1 MGNNSLSNTEKNL
14 RSIAKRYENVKYSV
28 GLAVLFLMNGASA
41 FSDTNTIQAPEK
53 QKDIVTDGQVA
64 KKAVKETK
72 KATQATPKL
81 KASWTSM
88 QFGVNDMYSNF
99 FTTPKAKVE
108 KTSVVKSEKTVLVAN
123 ADNSASLPMFAK
135 LLSDIEETTETRTE
149 ALTTIANKE
158 ETPTM
163 EEIKAS
169 KQELRSSV
177 GNLQDKIDTARRE
190 NSKEINGLRLE
201 LIQLMEQGNQVVK
214 SPWASWQ
221 FGANYFY
228 EDWGGSYKGRGD
240 KSKKYPFEG
249 IFTRDTNEFNRY
261 VAPNS
266 SMYSYLTTSRDPR
279 SASTNARKG
288 LNSYGLAS
296 NVSQLE
302 PIVSLELSAGITPRV
317 INKKS
322 PDTSPAAPEVTLPAF
337 EPKLITPPV
346 PPNAPDAPIINPP
359 TFNLA
364 AGANGNGG
372 QTLADLSTNSNG
384 AIESVVLTKGN
395 FNITRKADSKMDYSY
410 KDYAGIAPWGTPTTD
425 SGNTFGAS
433 GKNWSGWNRTGA
445 STGSYLGFQK
455 LVGDGSGT
463 GAMLTNSS
471 NLLTNTKTNV
481 LREFVH
487 LDHHGDTTPATV
499 ISGFNTGLAETT
511 WDSKVSSGS
520 NSTSVIGAVEDLRDN
535 VNSIPSH
542 GNSATP
548 ASNMYIWMQSG
559 RIVMEGSYN
568 VVTNNYDHNGGVSK
582 KSIAANVGDIVIQ
595 PHKDAAG
602 TVSEIKSAVFSL
614 SPGGS
619 HPGHLSIMYNGSTGN
634 MDLWTK
640 ESAVFLNSETTGKP
654 ISVVNRGTINMYG
667 EKSAGIYNSTYSKM
681 DLQFVEKGF
690 TFNTVTNTATKDY
703 KPINIFGDS
712 SMGIYW
718 DQGATGSIEG
728 NFAVNIGAA
737 GVGNKNFTTKA
748 TSTVTGGAETNGVAL
763 SNYDVN
769 SSDVATTD
777 KDYIRG
783 SFGILSDGPTKLTSH
798 QIKIFDKTQGNVGV
812 MPSANVLLNI
822 GGGSIELDG
831 GTTAK
836 DNVGIYVKTQGAVKS
851 TGNVELKNGV
861 GNLGIFAV
869 GGAVPTGETNNVQ
882 VREVKATDTKNSVLI
897 YGSAGAKV
905 LLSDGTGLPTK
916 ATYGLNISGATVEAD
931 ASTVNKK
938 DSGAVFA
945 TDTGTVI
952 TINRHTKETT
962 PNISITG
969 TKLTDADRYAG
980 FGLMAKDGGVIN
992 AEKNYVK
999 VSDGSTAVASVGT
1012 NANVNM
1018 TKGTVEYK
1026 GHGYALY
1033 AANGGNIDMTDAKL
1047 ILDGSAIGYEKVFGA
1062 TLPITTTNMSIHIK
1076 SKDVTVLSL
1085 KNATAPLNVSNLSTT
1100 LNGWAGL
1107 AATPTHD
1114 AGAEN
1119 YKMAAIDGLTAYN
1132 IDQDIDK
1139 KAVAAGT
1146 ADANSNMYVRNLL
1159 VQRAN
1164 VNLAASKNVTA
1175 YLNTA
1180 DLNSLDTST
1189 VVGLDMNSSANA
1201 VGRSDTK
1208 INLATGS
1215 SVNAD
1220 RVDAGSGAVGL
1231 FINYGE
1237 ANIASGAKVNVEKS
1251 GLNDANA
1258 KAVGVYAVNGSTV
1271 NNEGEINVGGEGSI
1285 GVLGI
1290 SYRKDSNGVLKR
1302 DEFGAK
1308 PNAGDVGVVNKGK
1321 IELDGKKA
1329 VGIYIENNDS
1339 NTSAPHTIEATN
1351 DTNGTI
1357 NMSGQEAIGMAAKLG
1372 NLVNKGTI
1380 NITADKGIG
1389 MFVETDGVRP
1399 ATMTNDSTGTISIGD
1414 STSESVLRTGMFT
1427 KNQNV
1432 KITNKGKIDAGKN
1445 SYAIYGKDVQLT
1457 SGSELNIG
1465 DNGVGIF
1472 STSTTPATPNIDI
1485 QAGAKINL
1493 GKNEA
1498 VGVFLGTDAA
1508 TGVQANGVRINDAG
1522 SIMNIGDNSYGY
1534 VLKGRGTTFTNS
1546 SSGSV
1551 TLGTKSV
1558 YLYSDDTTGNIT
1570 NNVALTSNG
1579 SATGTPIASATGG
1592 QNYGL
1597 YSAGT
1602 VVNNANIDFSRG
1614 IGNVGIYSIKGGTA
1628 TNNSTITVGDSDK
1641 ENSLYSLGMA
1651 AGYLRADSG
1660 NIVNNG
1666 TITVGKDAIGMYASG
1681 PNSTAKNSAGHTI
1694 NLAGDGS
1701 MGMYLDNGAKGVN
1714 DGIITTVGSPKE
1726 AVGIV
1731 VRNGAEFENNG
1742 TITINSDGGFAFFK
1756 ATGGVI
1762 KNYGTF
1768 HLAGGATKE
1777 YTPGS
1782 RPTGKELI
1790 VNGVTV
1796 LNIDA
1801 PANATAATITAN
1813 GEIQTPVVTNVS
1825 GNRNML
1831 SSNVGLYIDTLRG
1844 TNPITGS
1851 LGVLGEAADL
1861 IIGSEA
1867 AKTTTSKYIQ
1877 VPQQIIAPYNTTIAA
1892 NPTIKNWNIYSGS
1905 LTWMSTATLDKTT
1918 GLINNIYLA
1927 KMPYTA
1933 FAGNEA
1939 SPVAVTDTYNFLD
1952 GLEQRYG
1959 VEAVG
1964 TRENEVFQKL
1974 NSIGKNEEV
1983 LFYQA
1988 TDEMMGHQY
1997 ANTQQR
2003 IVATGDILDKE
2014 FNYLRS
2020 EWQTVSKD
2028 SNKIK
2033 TFGTRGEYN
2042 TDTAG
2047 VINYTNNAYGVAYV
2061 HEDETVRLGEGTG
2074 WYAGIVNNTFKFKD
2088 IGNSKEEQ
2096 LQGKFGIF
2104 KSIPFDYNNSLN
2116 WTISGD
2122 IFAGYNKMHRKYLV
2136 VDEVFNARSRY
2147 YTYGLG
2153 VKNQLTKSFRLSES
2167 FTLSPYGAL
2176 SLEYGRMTKIRE
2188 KSGEVRLEVKSND
2201 YFSVRPEVGAELGFK
2216 HHFDRNTVRVGVTVA
2231 YENELGRVAN
2241 GKNKAKV
2248 AGTDADYFNIR
2259 GEKEDR
2265 RGNVKTDLN
2274 IGWDNQ
2280 RVGVTANVGYDTK
2293 GNNVRAGVGLRVIF

>member
-1 MGNNSLSNTEKNL
+1 MNNNLYKMENTL
-14 RSIAKRYENVKYSV
+14 RSLAKRYKSVKYSL
-28 GLAVLFLMNGASA
+28 GLVLIFLMLGINA
-41 FSDTNTIQAPEK
+41 FSEEI
-53 QKDIVTDGQVA
+53 
-64 KKAVKETK
+64 
-72 KATQATPKL
+72 
-81 KASWTSM
+81 
-88 QFGVNDMYSNF
+88 
-99 FTTPKAKVE
+99 FTTEQVS
-108 KTSVVKSEKTVLVAN
+108 TSKK
-123 ADNSASLPMFAK
+123 D
-135 LLSDIEETTETRTE
+135 
-149 ALTTIANKE
+149 
-158 ETPTM
+158 
-163 EEIKAS
+163 IKAS
-169 KQELRSSV
+169 VE
-177 GNLQDKIDTARRE
+177 NLKDKVE
-190 NSKEINGLRLE
+190 QVKEKNEKDIKNLRLE

-221 FGANYFY
+221 FGVNYY
-228 EDWGGSYKGRGD
+228 YDNWGGTYRGRGD
-240 KSKKYPFEG
+240 KTEKYPYEG
-249 IFTRDTNEFNRY
+249 ILERDTNEMYRY
-261 VAPNS
+261 IATNS
-266 SMYSYLTTSRDPR
+266 AMYSNLSKSTNVR
-279 SASTNARKG
+279 SASTNRRKG
-288 LNSYGLAS
+288 LSNYGIAS
-296 NVSQLE
+296 NISQKE
-302 PIVSLELSAGITPRV
+302 PIVSLELNAGISPRV

-322 PDTSPAAPEVTLPAF
+322 PNTAPTPPDILLPTF
-337 EPKLITPPV
+337 EPKFVNPPV
-346 PPNAPDAPIINPP
+346 IPNAPHSPTLTLPSFNVNVRSAANDSRPVIMGNGRNSLIQEVAITSGNFKIKRNPIRAAIDKDQREVDTMEPKPPKMWNYSYSDYSGRNAFHESGIQVIDQFSGIISNYVGGTSENAGKGRTWGPLTTSSVTLSGESNVGYQKNLAFLSVNKGAMLNNADFLYTNPIMTSNYLNEFVHQDVHDKDRLDSNGNPILPVVDSSTSHIRAGIFNSVGNGELLKAYDDMVAYQTTTAQKILTANTTIINQH
-359 TFNLA
+359 TFLNSGKIIIE
-364 AGANGNGG
+364 GANTSLGNTYSHNGG
-372 QTLADLSTNSNG
+372 SRVRQSTINTGNIIFQPYSDGTNIFEKNTAVFVISKDTHDTETTVPQIQDSINYNAGKIKMYTTNAVGLVADPEQKRPVSLINRDTFELYGENSAAIYLKNAVALDIQTTNDKNFTLDTKDNSNSTLSTNS
-384 AIESVVLTKGN
+384 S
-395 FNITRKADSKMDYSY
+395 
-410 KDYAGIAPWGTPTTD
+410 
-425 SGNTFGAS
+425 
-433 GKNWSGWNRTGA
+433 
-445 STGSYLGFQK
+445 
-455 LVGDGSGT
+455 
-463 GAMLTNSS
+463 
-471 NLLTNTKTNV
+471 
-481 LREFVH
+481 
-487 LDHHGDTTPATV
+487 
-499 ISGFNTGLAETT
+499 
-511 WDSKVSSGS
+511 
-520 NSTSVIGAVEDLRDN
+520 
-535 VNSIPSH
+535 
-542 GNSATP
+542 
-548 ASNMYIWMQSG
+548 
-559 RIVMEGSYN
+559 
-568 VVTNNYDHNGGVSK
+568 
-582 KSIAANVGDIVIQ
+582 
-595 PHKDAAG
+595 
-602 TVSEIKSAVFSL
+602 
-614 SPGGS
+614 
-619 HPGHLSIMYNGSTGN
+619 
-634 MDLWTK
+634 
-640 ESAVFLNSETTGKP
+640 
-654 ISVVNRGTINMYG
+654 
-667 EKSAGIYNSTYSKM
+667 
-681 DLQFVEKGF
+681 
-690 TFNTVTNTATKDY
+690 Y
-703 KPINIFGDS
+703 KPIKISGDKS
-712 SMGIYW
+712 IGLYSV
-718 DQGATGSIEG
+718 ASGSTVEG
-728 NFAVNIGAA
+728 NFALDIGAI
-737 GVGNKNFTTKA
+737 GVGNEKFTTTTISNLTDGVNLTNHSIN
-748 TSTVTGGAETNGVAL
+748 TSG
-763 SNYDVN
+763 S
-769 SSDVATTD
+769 TD
-777 KDYIRG
+777 DIEG
-783 SFGILSDGPTKLTSH
+783 SYGILSKSPTDLTSH
-798 QIKIFDKTQGNVGV
+798 QIRIFDKAVGNVGV
-812 MPSANVLLNI
+812 YPADNVELKL
-822 GGGSIELDG
+822 GGGSIELNG
-831 GTTAK
+831 GSTAK
-836 DNVGIYVKTQGAVKS
+836 DNIGIYIDGQGAVTS
-851 TGNVELKNGV
+851 TGSIKLDGGV
-861 GNLGIFAV
+861 GNLGIYAK
-869 GGAVPTGETNNVQ
+869 GGNLPTGLSNNVT
-882 VREVKATDTKNSVLI
+882 VREIKGSGTKNTVFI
-897 YGSAGAKV
+897 YGSDGAKIK
-905 LLSDGTGLPTK
+905 LSDGTLPNGTALSK
-916 ATYGLNISGATVEAD
+916 GATYGLNISGATVESD

-945 TDTGTVI
+945 TDAGTVI
-952 TINRHTKETT
+952 TINRLTKETT

-1012 NANVNM
+1012 NAKVNM

-1085 KNATAPLNVSNLSTT
+1085 KNATAPLNVTSISST
-1100 LNGWAGL
+1100 LNTWAGL

-1119 YKMAAIDGLTAYN
+1119 YKMVAIDGLTAYN

-1139 KAVAAGT
+1139 KAVATGT

-1164 VNLAASKNVTA
+1164 VNLLASKNVTA

-1220 RVDAGSGAVGL
+1220 RVDAGSGAIGL

-1237 ANIASGAKVNVEKS
+1237 TNIASGAKVNVEKS

-1302 DEFGAK
+1302 NEFGTKA
-1308 PNAGDVGVVNKGK
+1308 NAGDVGVVNKGK

-1339 NTSAPHTIEATN
+1339 NTSAPHIIEATN

-1372 NLVNKGTI
+1372 NLVNKGAI
-1380 NITADKGIG
+1380 NITADKGTG

-1493 GKNEA
+1493 GKDEA

-1579 SATGTPIASATGG
+1579 STAGTALTSATGG
-1592 QNYGL
+1592 QNYGI

-1602 VVNNANIDFSRG
+1602 VVNNANIDFSKG

-1628 TNNSTITVGDSDK
+1628 TNNSTITVGDS
-1641 ENSLYSLGMA
+1641 NAQGNLYSLGMA
-1651 AGYLRADSG
+1651 AGYARTDSG
-1660 NIVNNG
+1660 NIINNG
-1666 TITVGKDAIGMYASG
+1666 TINVVGKDAIGMYASG
-1681 PNSTAKNSAGHTI
+1681 PGSTATNNAGHTI
-1694 NLAGDGS
+1694 NLSGDGS
-1701 MGMYLDNGAKGVN
+1701 MGMYLDNGAIGVN
-1714 DGIITTVGSPKE
+1714 NGTITTVGNPKG
-1726 AVGIV
+1726 AVGVV
-1731 VRNGAEFENNG
+1731 VRNGAEFTNNG
-1742 TITINSDGGFAFFK
+1742 IVNISSKNGYAKYVKGGI
-1756 ATGGVI
+1756 I
-1762 KNYGTF
+1762 KNYGSF
-1768 HLAGGATKE
+1768 VVSNGATEDYAAGNK
-1777 YTPGS
+1777 
-1782 RPTGKELI
+1782 PTGKELI
-1790 VNGVTV
+1790 VNGVKV
-1796 LNIDA
+1796 VDINA
-1801 PANATAATITAN
+1801 PLGATTATITIN
-1813 GEIQTPVVTNVS
+1813 GIPHTPVITNIS
-1825 GNRNML
+1825 GTRSML
-1831 SSNVGLYIDTLRG
+1831 TSNVGMYIDTLRG
-1844 TNPITGS
+1844 TNPISGS
-1851 LGVLGEAADL
+1851 LGILGDSADL
-1861 IIGSEA
+1861 IVGSEA
-1867 AKTTTSKYIQ
+1867 AQTTTSRGIQ
-1877 VPQQIIAPYNTTIAA
+1877 VPNRIIAPYNVAMAA
-1892 NPTIKNWNIYSGS
+1892 NPSIRYWNIYSGS
-1905 LTWMSTATLDKTT
+1905 LTWIATATLNKTT
-1918 GLINNIYLA
+1918 GLIENMYLA
-1927 KMPYTA
+1927 KIPYTA

-1939 SPVAVTDTYNFLD
+1939 TPVAVTDTYNFLD

-1959 VEAVG
+1959 VEELG
-1964 TRENEVFQKL
+1964 TRENRVFQKL
-1974 NSIGKNEEV
+1974 NSIGKNEEI

-1997 ANTQQR
+1997 ANVQQR

-2033 TFGTRGEYN
+2033 TFGVRGEYN

-2061 HEDETVRLGEGTG
+2061 HENETVKLGDTLG
-2074 WYAGIVNNTFKFKD
+2074 WYAGIVHNTFKFKD

-2096 LQGKFGIF
+2096 LQGKVGLF
-2104 KSIPFDYNNSLN
+2104 KSVPFDENNSLN

-2122 IFAGYNKMHRKYLV
+2122 IFAGYNKMHRRFLV
-2136 VDEVFNARSRY
+2136 VDEVFYAKGRY
-2147 YTYGLG
+2147 HTYGLG
-2153 VKNQLTKSFRLSES
+2153 LKNEISKEFRLSED
-2167 FTLSPYGAL
+2167 FTLKPYAAL
-2176 SLEYGRMTKIRE
+2176 GLEYGRVSKIKE
-2188 KSGEVRLEVKSND
+2188 KSGEIKLDIKSND
-2201 YFSVRPEVGAELGFK
+2201 YFSVRPEIGAELGFK
-2216 HHFDRNTVRVGVTVA
+2216 HYFDRKTVKVGVTVA

-2241 GKNKAKV
+2241 GKNQARV
-2248 AGTDADYFNIR
+2248 SGTEADYFNIR
-2259 GEKEDR
+2259 GEKDDR

-2274 IGWDNQ
+2274 IGVDNQ

-2293 GNNVRAGVGLRVIF
+2293 GNNVRAGVGIRVIF

>member
-1 MGNNSLSNTEKNL
+1 MNNNLYKMENTL
-14 RSIAKRYENVKYSV
+14 RSLAKRYKSVKYSL
-28 GLAVLFLMNGASA
+28 GLVLIFLMLGINA
-41 FSDTNTIQAPEK
+41 FSEEI
-53 QKDIVTDGQVA
+53 
-64 KKAVKETK
+64 
-72 KATQATPKL
+72 
-81 KASWTSM
+81 
-88 QFGVNDMYSNF
+88 
-99 FTTPKAKVE
+99 FTTEQVS
-108 KTSVVKSEKTVLVAN
+108 TSKK
-123 ADNSASLPMFAK
+123 D
-135 LLSDIEETTETRTE
+135 
-149 ALTTIANKE
+149 
-158 ETPTM
+158 
-163 EEIKAS
+163 IKAS
-169 KQELRSSV
+169 VE
-177 GNLQDKIDTARRE
+177 NLKDKVE
-190 NSKEINGLRLE
+190 QVKEKNEKDIKNLRLE

-221 FGANYFY
+221 FGVNYY
-228 EDWGGSYKGRGD
+228 YDNWRGTYRGRGD
-240 KSKKYPFEG
+240 KTEKYPYEG
-249 IFTRDTNEFNRY
+249 ILERDTNEMYRY
-261 VAPNS
+261 IATNS
-266 SMYSYLTTSRDPR
+266 AMYSNLSKSTNVR
-279 SASTNARKG
+279 SASTNRRKG
-288 LNSYGLAS
+288 LSNYGIAS
-296 NVSQLE
+296 NISQKE
-302 PIVSLELSAGITPRV
+302 PIVSLELNAGISPRV

-322 PDTSPAAPEVTLPAF
+322 PNTAPTPPDILLPTF
-337 EPKLITPPV
+337 EPKFVNPPV
-346 PPNAPDAPIINPP
+346 IPNAPHSPTLTLPSFNVNVRSAANDSRPVIMGNGRNSLIQEVAITSGNFKIKRNPIRAAIDKDQREVDTMEPKPPKMWNYSYSDYSGRNAFHESGIQVIDQFSGIISNYVGGTSENAGKGRTWGPLTTSSVTLSGESNVGYQKNLAFLSVNKGAMLNNANFLYTNPIMTSNYLNEFVHQDVHDKDRLDSNGNPIPPVVDSSTSHIRAGIFNSVGNGELLKAYDDMVAYQTTTAQKILTANTTIINQH
-359 TFNLA
+359 TFLNSGKIIIE
-364 AGANGNGG
+364 GANTSLGNTYSHNGG
-372 QTLADLSTNSNG
+372 SRVRQSTINTGNIIFQPYSDGTNIFEKNTAVFVISKDTHDTETTVPQIQDSINYNAGKIKMYTTNAVGLVADPEQKRPVSLINRDTFELYGENSAAIYLKNAVALDIQTTNDKNFTLDTKDNSNSTLSTNS
-384 AIESVVLTKGN
+384 S
-395 FNITRKADSKMDYSY
+395 
-410 KDYAGIAPWGTPTTD
+410 
-425 SGNTFGAS
+425 
-433 GKNWSGWNRTGA
+433 
-445 STGSYLGFQK
+445 
-455 LVGDGSGT
+455 
-463 GAMLTNSS
+463 
-471 NLLTNTKTNV
+471 
-481 LREFVH
+481 
-487 LDHHGDTTPATV
+487 
-499 ISGFNTGLAETT
+499 
-511 WDSKVSSGS
+511 
-520 NSTSVIGAVEDLRDN
+520 
-535 VNSIPSH
+535 
-542 GNSATP
+542 
-548 ASNMYIWMQSG
+548 
-559 RIVMEGSYN
+559 
-568 VVTNNYDHNGGVSK
+568 
-582 KSIAANVGDIVIQ
+582 
-595 PHKDAAG
+595 
-602 TVSEIKSAVFSL
+602 
-614 SPGGS
+614 
-619 HPGHLSIMYNGSTGN
+619 
-634 MDLWTK
+634 
-640 ESAVFLNSETTGKP
+640 
-654 ISVVNRGTINMYG
+654 
-667 EKSAGIYNSTYSKM
+667 
-681 DLQFVEKGF
+681 
-690 TFNTVTNTATKDY
+690 Y
-703 KPINIFGDS
+703 KPIKISGDKS
-712 SMGIYW
+712 IGLYSV
-718 DQGATGSIEG
+718 ASGSTVEG
-728 NFAVNIGAA
+728 NFALDIGAI
-737 GVGNKNFTTKA
+737 GVGNEKFTTTTISNLTDGVNLTNHSIN
-748 TSTVTGGAETNGVAL
+748 TSG
-763 SNYDVN
+763 S
-769 SSDVATTD
+769 TD
-777 KDYIRG
+777 DIEG
-783 SFGILSDGPTKLTSH
+783 SYGILSKSPTDLTSH
-798 QIKIFDKTQGNVGV
+798 KIRIFDKAVGNVGV
-812 MPSANVLLNI
+812 YPADNVELKL
-822 GGGSIELDG
+822 GGGSIELNG
-831 GTTAK
+831 GSTAK
-836 DNVGIYVKTQGAVKS
+836 DNIGIYIDGQGAVTS
-851 TGNVELKNGV
+851 TGSIKLDGGV
-861 GNLGIFAV
+861 GNLGIYAK
-869 GGAVPTGETNNVQ
+869 GGNLPTGVSNNVT
-882 VREVKATDTKNSVLI
+882 VREIKGSGTKNTVFI
-897 YGSAGAKV
+897 YGSDGAKIK
-905 LLSDGTGLPTK
+905 LSDGTLPNGTALSK
-916 ATYGLNISGATVEAD
+916 GATYGLNISGATVEAD

-945 TDTGTVI
+945 TDAGTVI
-952 TINRHTKETT
+952 TINRLTKETT

-969 TKLTDADRYAG
+969 TKLRDADRYAG

-1047 ILDGSAIGYEKVFGA
+1047 ILDGNAIGYEKVFGT

-1085 KNATAPLNVSNLSTT
+1085 KNATAPLNVTSISST
-1100 LNGWAGL
+1100 LNTWAGL

-1139 KAVAAGT
+1139 KAVATGT

-1164 VNLAASKNVTA
+1164 VNLLASKNVTA

-1220 RVDAGSGAVGL
+1220 RVDAGSGAIGL

-1237 ANIASGAKVNVEKS
+1237 TNIASGAKVNVEKS
-1251 GLNDANA
+1251 GLNDANE

-1302 DEFGAK
+1302 NEFGTK

-1339 NTSAPHTIEATN
+1339 NTSAPHIIEATN

-1380 NITADKGIG
+1380 NITADKGTG

-1427 KNQNV
+1427 KDQNV

-1493 GKNEA
+1493 GKDEA

-1508 TGVQANGVRINDAG
+1508 TGVQATGVRINDAG

-1579 SATGTPIASATGG
+1579 SAAGTPIASATGG

-1602 VVNNANIDFSRG
+1602 VVNNANIDFSKG

-1628 TNNSTITVGDSDK
+1628 TNNSTITVGDS
-1641 ENSLYSLGMA
+1641 NAQGNLYSLGMA
-1651 AGYLRADSG
+1651 AGYARTDSG
-1660 NIVNNG
+1660 NIINNG
-1666 TITVGKDAIGMYASG
+1666 TINVVGKDAIGMYASG
-1681 PNSTAKNSAGHTI
+1681 PGSTATNNAGHTI
-1694 NLAGDGS
+1694 NLSGDGS
-1701 MGMYLDNGAKGVN
+1701 MGMYLDNGAIGVN
-1714 DGIITTVGSPKE
+1714 NGTITTVGNPKG
-1726 AVGIV
+1726 AVGVV
-1731 VRNGAEFENNG
+1731 VRNGAEFTNNG
-1742 TITINSDGGFAFFK
+1742 IVNISSKDGYAK
-1756 ATGGVI
+1756 YVKGGII
-1762 KNYGTF
+1762 KNYGSF
-1768 HLAGGATKE
+1768 VVSNGATEDYAVGNK
-1777 YTPGS
+1777 
-1782 RPTGKELI
+1782 PTGKELI
-1790 VNGVTV
+1790 VNGVKV
-1796 LNIDA
+1796 VDINA
-1801 PANATAATITAN
+1801 PLGTTTATITIN
-1813 GEIQTPVVTNVS
+1813 GIPHTPVITNIS
-1825 GNRNML
+1825 GTRSML
-1831 SSNVGLYIDTLRG
+1831 TSNVGMYIDTLRG
-1844 TNPITGS
+1844 TNPISGS
-1851 LGVLGEAADL
+1851 LGILGDSADL
-1861 IIGSEA
+1861 IVGSEA
-1867 AKTTTSKYIQ
+1867 ARTTTSRGIQ
-1877 VPQQIIAPYNTTIAA
+1877 VPNRIIAPYNVVMAA
-1892 NPTIKNWNIYSGS
+1892 NSSIRYWNIYSGS
-1905 LTWMSTATLDKTT
+1905 LTWIATATLNKTT
-1918 GLINNIYLA
+1918 GLIENMYLA
-1927 KMPYTA
+1927 KIPYTA

-1939 SPVAVTDTYNFLD
+1939 TPVAVSDTYNFLD

-1959 VEAVG
+1959 VEELG
-1964 TRENEVFQKL
+1964 TRENRVFQKL
-1974 NSIGKNEEV
+1974 NSIGKNEEI

-1997 ANTQQR
+1997 ANVQQR

-2033 TFGTRGEYN
+2033 TFGVRGEYN

-2061 HEDETVRLGEGTG
+2061 HENETVKLGDTLG
-2074 WYAGIVNNTFKFKD
+2074 WYAGIVHNTFKFKD

-2096 LQGKFGIF
+2096 LQGKVGLF
-2104 KSIPFDYNNSLN
+2104 KSVPFDENNSLN

-2122 IFAGYNKMHRKYLV
+2122 IFAGYNKMHRKFLV
-2136 VDEVFNARSRY
+2136 VDEVFNAKGRY
-2147 YTYGLG
+2147 HTYGVG
-2153 VKNQLTKSFRLSES
+2153 IKNEISKEFRLSES
-2167 FTLSPYGAL
+2167 FTFKPYAAL
-2176 SLEYGRMTKIRE
+2176 GLEYGRVSKIKE
-2188 KSGEVRLEVKSND
+2188 KSGEIKLDIKSND
-2201 YFSVRPEVGAELGFK
+2201 YFSVRPEIGAELGFK
-2216 HHFDRNTVRVGVTVA
+2216 HYFDRKTVKVGVTVA

-2241 GKNKAKV
+2241 GKNQARV
-2248 AGTDADYFNIR
+2248 SGTEADYFNIR
-2259 GEKEDR
+2259 GEKDDR
-2265 RGNVKTDLN
+2265 TGNVKTDLN
-2274 IGWDNQ
+2274 IGVDNQ

-2293 GNNVRAGVGLRVIF
+2293 GNNVRAGVGIRVIF

>member
-1 MGNNSLSNTEKNL
+1 MTNNLTVLKKDLKSF
-14 RSIAKRYENVKYSV
+14 AKRVKDFKYTESAVITFVLTGLIELTGVSFNLFSAENEIQEQTKAINTSITN
-28 GLAVLFLMNGASA
+28 LK
-41 FSDTNTIQAPEK
+41 SDFRFARHE
-53 QKDIVTDGQVA
+53 
-64 KKAVKETK
+64 
-72 KATQATPKL
+72 
-81 KASWTSM
+81 
-88 QFGVNDMYSNF
+88 ND
-99 FTTPKAKVE
+99 
-108 KTSVVKSEKTVLVAN
+108 
-123 ADNSASLPMFAK
+123 K
-135 LLSDIEETTETRTE
+135 LLRKT
-149 ALTTIANKE
+149 N
-158 ETPTM
+158 
-163 EEIKAS
+163 
-169 KQELRSSV
+169 
-177 GNLQDKIDTARRE
+177 
-190 NSKEINGLRLE
+190 LE
-201 LIQLMEQGNQVVK
+201 LVKLMEQGDHVVK
-214 SPWASWQ
+214 SPWSSWQ
-221 FGANYFY
+221 YGANTILN
-228 EDWGGSYKGRGD
+228 DWHGTYKGRGD
-240 KSKKYPFEG
+240 KKEKYPYEG
-249 IFTRDTNEFNRY
+249 IFERDTNEFNRY
-261 VAPNS
+261 VAENS
-266 SMYSYLTTSRDPR
+266 SMYSLLPVGNNSK
-279 SASTNARKG
+279 SASANLRQG
-288 LNSYGLAS
+288 LSNYGLAS
-296 NVSQLE
+296 NITQQE
-302 PIVSLELSAGITPRV
+302 PIVSLELSAGISPRV

-322 PDTSPAAPEVTLPAF
+322 PNTAPTPPDILLPTF
-337 EPKLITPPV
+337 EPKFVNPPV
-346 PPNAPDAPIINPP
+346 IPNAPHSPTLTLPSFNVNVGSSNNGSKRVILGNGDNSLIQEVAITGGDFKIKRNLIRAAYNGIQGTVPPGTPPMWHYSFVNYSGRIAFNADGANRVDQFPTFATSIAMGPWVPSTYTWSGLNEPGTNAENTATPYQKNLAFLAVNKGAMLNNANFLYTNPIITSQLLKEFVHQDVHGGIATATIRTGIVDSVGSSSPLVTAYDDMVAYQTTAMQQSLVP
-359 TFNLA
+359 YSGITEQHTFLNGGKVIIE
-364 AGANGNGG
+364 GANTSLGNTYSHMEGSKVRQSTINTG
-372 QTLADLSTNSNG
+372 DIIFQPYSDGTNIFEKNTAVFVISKDTHETTPSGTTVPQIQDSINYNAGKIKMYTTNAVGLVADPEQKRPVSLINRDTFELYGENSAAIYLKNAVALDIQTTNDKNFTLDTNDNSNSTLSTNS
-384 AIESVVLTKGN
+384 S
-395 FNITRKADSKMDYSY
+395 
-410 KDYAGIAPWGTPTTD
+410 
-425 SGNTFGAS
+425 
-433 GKNWSGWNRTGA
+433 
-445 STGSYLGFQK
+445 
-455 LVGDGSGT
+455 
-463 GAMLTNSS
+463 
-471 NLLTNTKTNV
+471 
-481 LREFVH
+481 
-487 LDHHGDTTPATV
+487 
-499 ISGFNTGLAETT
+499 
-511 WDSKVSSGS
+511 
-520 NSTSVIGAVEDLRDN
+520 
-535 VNSIPSH
+535 
-542 GNSATP
+542 
-548 ASNMYIWMQSG
+548 
-559 RIVMEGSYN
+559 
-568 VVTNNYDHNGGVSK
+568 
-582 KSIAANVGDIVIQ
+582 
-595 PHKDAAG
+595 
-602 TVSEIKSAVFSL
+602 
-614 SPGGS
+614 
-619 HPGHLSIMYNGSTGN
+619 
-634 MDLWTK
+634 
-640 ESAVFLNSETTGKP
+640 
-654 ISVVNRGTINMYG
+654 
-667 EKSAGIYNSTYSKM
+667 
-681 DLQFVEKGF
+681 
-690 TFNTVTNTATKDY
+690 Y
-703 KPINIFGDS
+703 KPIKISGDKS
-712 SMGIYW
+712 IGLYSV
-718 DQGATGSIEG
+718 ASGSTVEG
-728 NFAVNIGAA
+728 NFALDIGAI
-737 GVGNKNFTTKA
+737 GVGNEKFTTTTISNLTDGVNLTNHSIN
-748 TSTVTGGAETNGVAL
+748 TSG
-763 SNYDVN
+763 S
-769 SSDVATTD
+769 TD
-777 KDYIRG
+777 DIEG
-783 SFGILSDGPTKLTSH
+783 SYGILSKSPIDLTSH
-798 QIKIFDKTQGNVGV
+798 QIRIFDKAVGNVGV
-812 MPSANVLLNI
+812 YPADNVELKL
-822 GGGSIELDG
+822 GGGSIELNG
-831 GTTAK
+831 GSTAK
-836 DNVGIYVKTQGAVKS
+836 DNIGIYIDGQGAVTS
-851 TGNVELKNGV
+851 TGSIKLDGGV
-861 GNLGIFAV
+861 GNLGIYAK
-869 GGAVPTGETNNVQ
+869 GRNLPTGVSNNVT
-882 VREVKATDTKNSVLI
+882 VREVKGSGTKNTVFI
-897 YGSAGAKV
+897 YGSDGAKIK
-905 LLSDGTGLPTK
+905 LSDGTLPNGTALSK
-916 ATYGLNISGATVEAD
+916 GATYGLNISNATVDTD
-931 ASTVNKK
+931 ASTSNKK
-938 DSGAVFA
+938 DTGAVFA
-945 TDTGTVI
+945 TGAGTEI
-952 TINRHTKETT
+952 SINKIATLSTT
-962 PNISITG
+962 ASPNINITG
-969 TKLTDADRYAG
+969 TKLTDPGTDKYVG
-980 FGLMAKDGGVIN
+980 FGLMAKDGAIIR
-992 AEKNYVK
+992 AKNNYIK
-999 VSDGSTAVASVGT
+999 ITNGSTAVASVGS
-1012 NANVNM
+1012 
-1018 TKGTVEYK
+1018 GSRVEMNGGKIDYTGK
-1026 GHGYALY
+1026 GYALY
-1033 AANGGNIDMTDAKL
+1033 ATPGNTIDISGVKL
-1047 ILDGSAIGYEKVFGA
+1047 TLDGNAVAYERDLA
-1062 TLPITTTNMSIHIK
+1062 TSFPIITDTNTSIHVK
-1076 SKDVTVLSL
+1076 SKDVVVLNVKHAS
-1085 KNATAPLNVSNLSTT
+1085 PLNVSSLVSTVV
-1100 LNGWAGL
+1100 NSWAGL
-1107 AATPTHD
+1107 STIPTYD
-1114 AGAEN
+1114 AGAIN
-1119 YKMAAIDGLTAYN
+1119 YKMTTIDGLSAYN
-1132 IDQDIDK
+1132 IDQDINK
-1139 KAVAAGT
+1139 KNVVLGT
-1146 ADANSNMYVRNLL
+1146 ADNNSKLFVRNIAI
-1159 VQRAN
+1159 QRAKM
-1164 VNLAASKNVTA
+1164 NLASGKNVTA
-1175 YLNTA
+1175 YLDA
-1180 DLNSLDTST
+1180 SDLTNLENST
-1189 VVGLDMNSSANA
+1189 VIGLDMNSSANA
-1201 VGRSDTK
+1201 AGRNETQ
-1208 INLATGS
+1208 INLAGGS

-1220 RVDAGSGAVGL
+1220 RTDTGSGAIGL

-1302 DEFGAK
+1302 NEFGTK

-1339 NTSAPHTIEATN
+1339 NTSAPHIIEATN

-1380 NITADKGIG
+1380 NITADKGTG

-1445 SYAIYGKDVQLT
+1445 SYAIYGKDVELT
-1457 SGSELNIG
+1457 STSELNVG

-1493 GKNEA
+1493 GKDEA

-1534 VLKGRGTTFTNS
+1534 VLKGVGTTFTNS
-1546 SSGSV
+1546 NAGSV

-1579 SATGTPIASATGG
+1579 SAAGTPIASATGG

-1628 TNNSTITVGDSDK
+1628 TNNSTITVGDSNK

-1939 SPVAVTDTYNFLD
+1939 SPVAVTDTYNFLN

-2096 LQGKFGIF
+2096 LQGKVGIF
-2104 KSIPFDYNNSLN
+2104 KSIPFDHNNSLN

-2122 IFAGYNKMHRKYLV
+2122 IFAGYNKMNRRFLV
-2136 VDEVFNARSRY
+2136 VDEVFNAKGRY
-2147 YTYGLG
+2147 HTYGLG
-2153 VKNQLTKSFRLSES
+2153 LKNEISKEFRLSED
-2167 FTLSPYGAL
+2167 FTLKPYAAL
-2176 SLEYGRMTKIRE
+2176 GLEYGRVSKIRE
-2188 KSGEVRLEVKSND
+2188 KSGEIKLDVKSND

-2241 GKNKAKV
+2241 GKNQAKV
-2248 AGTDADYFNIR
+2248 SGTAADYFNIR

-2293 GNNVRAGVGLRVIF
+2293 GNNVRAGVGFRVIF

>member
-1 MGNNSLSNTEKNL
+1 MGNNSLYNTEKNL
-14 RSIAKRYENVKYSV
+14 RTIAKRYENVKYSV
-28 GLAVLFLMNGASA
+28 GLAVLFLMKGTSA
-41 FSDTNTIQAPEK
+41 FSDENKIQEVEK
-53 QKDIVTDGQVA
+53 QKEVITNDQIA
-64 KKAVKETK
+64 KSTVKEVKKQETK
-72 KATQATPKL
+72 KVKTATQKP
-81 KASWTSM
+81 KASWATM
-88 QFGVNDMYSNF
+88 QFGANDMYSNF
-99 FTTPKAKVE
+99 FVTPKSEVE
-108 KTSVVKSEKTVLVAN
+108 KTSIVKSEKTVLVAS
-123 ADNSASLPMFAK
+123 ADNSTSLPMLAK
-135 LLSDIEETTETRTE
+135 LSSDIE
-149 ALTTIANKE
+149 TID
-158 ETPTM
+158 TPTM
-163 EEIKAS
+163 EEIKTS
-169 KQELRSSV
+169 KENLRDSV
-177 GNLQDKIDTARRE
+177 GNLKDKIDVARRE
-190 NSKEINGLRLE
+190 NNKEINGLRLE

-214 SPWASWQ
+214 SPWSSWQ

-228 EDWGGSYKGRGD
+228 ENWGGSYKGRGD
-240 KSKKYPFEG
+240 KKEKYPFEG
-249 IFTRDTNEFNRY
+249 IFTRESGENEINRY
-261 VAPNS
+261 VATNS
-266 SMYSYLTTSRDPR
+266 SMYSYLTTSRNPR
-279 SASTNARKG
+279 SATTNARKG

-322 PDTSPAAPEVTLPAF
+322 PDTSPAAPSVTLPAF

-945 TDTGTVI
+945 TDAGTVI
-952 TINRHTKETT
+952 TINRLTKETT

-1302 DEFGAK
+1302 NEFGTK

-1339 NTSAPHTIEATN
+1339 NTSAPHIIEATN

-1380 NITADKGIG
+1380 NITADKGTG

-1432 KITNKGKIDAGKN
+1432 KIINKGKIDAGKN

-1493 GKNEA
+1493 GKDEA

-1534 VLKGRGTTFTNS
+1534 VLKGTGTTFTNS

-1579 SATGTPIASATGG
+1579 STAGTTLTSATGG
-1592 QNYGL
+1592 QNYGI

-1602 VVNNANIDFSRG
+1602 VVNNANIDFSKG

-1628 TNNSTITVGDSDK
+1628 TNNSTITVGDS
-1641 ENSLYSLGMA
+1641 NAQGNLYSLGMA
-1651 AGYLRADSG
+1651 AGYARTDSG
-1660 NIVNNG
+1660 NIINNG
-1666 TITVGKDAIGMYASG
+1666 TINVVGKDAIGMYASG
-1681 PNSTAKNSAGHTI
+1681 PGSTATNNAGHTI
-1694 NLAGDGS
+1694 NLSGDGS
-1701 MGMYLDNGAKGVN
+1701 MGMYLDNGAIGVN
-1714 DGIITTVGSPKE
+1714 NGTITTVGNPKG
-1726 AVGIV
+1726 AVGVV
-1731 VRNGAEFENNG
+1731 VRNGAEFTNNG
-1742 TITINSDGGFAFFK
+1742 IVNISSKDGYAK
-1756 ATGGVI
+1756 YVKGGII
-1762 KNYGTF
+1762 KNYGSF
-1768 HLAGGATKE
+1768 VVSNGATEDYAVGNK
-1777 YTPGS
+1777 
-1782 RPTGKELI
+1782 PTGKELI
-1790 VNGVTV
+1790 VNGVKV
-1796 LNIDA
+1796 VDINA
-1801 PANATAATITAN
+1801 PLGATTATITIN
-1813 GEIQTPVVTNVS
+1813 GIPHTPVITNIS
-1825 GNRNML
+1825 GTRSML
-1831 SSNVGLYIDTLRG
+1831 TSNVGMYIDTLRG
-1844 TNPITGS
+1844 TNPISGS
-1851 LGVLGEAADL
+1851 LGILGDSADL
-1861 IIGSEA
+1861 IVGSEA
-1867 AKTTTSKYIQ
+1867 AQTTTSRGIQ
-1877 VPQQIIAPYNTTIAA
+1877 VPNRIIAPYNIAMAA
-1892 NPTIKNWNIYSGS
+1892 NPSIRYWNIYSGS
-1905 LTWMSTATLDKTT
+1905 LTWIATATLNKTT
-1918 GLINNIYLA
+1918 GLIENMYLA
-1927 KMPYTA
+1927 KIPYTA

-1939 SPVAVTDTYNFLD
+1939 TPVAVTDTYNFLD

-1959 VEAVG
+1959 VEELG
-1964 TRENEVFQKL
+1964 TRENRVFQKL
-1974 NSIGKNEEV
+1974 NSIGKNEEI

-1997 ANTQQR
+1997 ANVQQR

-2033 TFGTRGEYN
+2033 TFGVRGEYN

-2061 HEDETVRLGEGTG
+2061 HENETVKLGDTLG
-2074 WYAGIVNNTFKFKD
+2074 WYAGIVHNTFKFKD

-2096 LQGKFGIF
+2096 LQGKVGLF
-2104 KSIPFDYNNSLN
+2104 KSVPFDENNSLN

-2122 IFAGYNKMHRKYLV
+2122 IFAGYNKMHRRFLV
-2136 VDEVFNARSRY
+2136 VDEVFNAKGRY
-2147 YTYGLG
+2147 HTYGLG
-2153 VKNQLTKSFRLSES
+2153 LKNEISKEFRLSES
-2167 FTLSPYGAL
+2167 FTLKPYVAL
-2176 SLEYGRMTKIRE
+2176 GLEYGRVSKIKE
-2188 KSGEVRLEVKSND
+2188 KSGEIKLDIKSND
-2201 YFSVRPEVGAELGFK
+2201 YFSVRPEIGAELGFK
-2216 HHFDRNTVRVGVTVA
+2216 HYFDRKTVKVGVTVA

-2241 GKNKAKV
+2241 GKNQARV
-2248 AGTDADYFNIR
+2248 SGTEADYFNIR
-2259 GEKEDR
+2259 GEKDDR
-2265 RGNVKTDLN
+2265 TGNVKTDLN
-2274 IGWDNQ
+2274 IGVDNQ

>member
-1 MGNNSLSNTEKNL
+1 MNNNLYKMENTL
-14 RSIAKRYENVKYSV
+14 RSLAKRYKSVKYSL
-28 GLAVLFLMNGASA
+28 GLVLIFLMLGINA
-41 FSDTNTIQAPEK
+41 FSEEI
-53 QKDIVTDGQVA
+53 
-64 KKAVKETK
+64 
-72 KATQATPKL
+72 
-81 KASWTSM
+81 
-88 QFGVNDMYSNF
+88 
-99 FTTPKAKVE
+99 FTTEQVS
-108 KTSVVKSEKTVLVAN
+108 TSKK
-123 ADNSASLPMFAK
+123 D
-135 LLSDIEETTETRTE
+135 
-149 ALTTIANKE
+149 
-158 ETPTM
+158 
-163 EEIKAS
+163 IKAS
-169 KQELRSSV
+169 VE
-177 GNLQDKIDTARRE
+177 NLKDKVE
-190 NSKEINGLRLE
+190 QVKEKNEKDIKNLRLE

-221 FGANYFY
+221 FGVNYY
-228 EDWGGSYKGRGD
+228 YDNWRGTYRGRGD
-240 KSKKYPFEG
+240 KTEKYPYEG
-249 IFTRDTNEFNRY
+249 ILERDTNEMYRY
-261 VAPNS
+261 IATNS
-266 SMYSYLTTSRDPR
+266 AMYSNLSKSTNVR
-279 SASTNARKG
+279 SASTNRRKG
-288 LNSYGLAS
+288 LSNYGIAS
-296 NVSQLE
+296 NISQKE
-302 PIVSLELSAGITPRV
+302 PIVSLELNAGISPRV

-322 PDTSPAAPEVTLPAF
+322 PNTAPTPPDILLPTF
-337 EPKLITPPV
+337 EPKFVNPPV
-346 PPNAPDAPIINPP
+346 IPNAPHSPTLTLPSFNVNVRSAANDSRPVIMGNGRNSLIQEVAITSGNFKIKRNPIRAAIDKDQREVDTMEPKPPKMWNYSYSDYSGRNAFHESGIQVIDQFSGIISNYVGGTSENAGKGRTWGPLTTSSVTLSGESNVGYQKNLAFLSVNKGAMLNNADFLYTNPIMTSNYLNEFVHQDVHDKDRLDSNGNPIPPVVDSSTSHIRAGIFNSVGNGELLKAYDDMVAYQTTTAQKILTANTTIINQH
-359 TFNLA
+359 TFLNSGKIIIE
-364 AGANGNGG
+364 GANTSLGNTYSHNGG
-372 QTLADLSTNSNG
+372 SRVRQSTINTGNIIFQPYSDGTKIFEKNTAVFVISKDTHETTSSGTTVPQIQDSINYNAGKIKMYTTNAVGLVADPEQKRPVSLINRDTFELYGENSAAIYLKNAVALDIQTTNDKNFTLDTKDNSNSTLSTNS
-384 AIESVVLTKGN
+384 S
-395 FNITRKADSKMDYSY
+395 
-410 KDYAGIAPWGTPTTD
+410 
-425 SGNTFGAS
+425 
-433 GKNWSGWNRTGA
+433 
-445 STGSYLGFQK
+445 
-455 LVGDGSGT
+455 
-463 GAMLTNSS
+463 
-471 NLLTNTKTNV
+471 
-481 LREFVH
+481 
-487 LDHHGDTTPATV
+487 
-499 ISGFNTGLAETT
+499 
-511 WDSKVSSGS
+511 
-520 NSTSVIGAVEDLRDN
+520 
-535 VNSIPSH
+535 
-542 GNSATP
+542 
-548 ASNMYIWMQSG
+548 
-559 RIVMEGSYN
+559 
-568 VVTNNYDHNGGVSK
+568 
-582 KSIAANVGDIVIQ
+582 
-595 PHKDAAG
+595 
-602 TVSEIKSAVFSL
+602 
-614 SPGGS
+614 
-619 HPGHLSIMYNGSTGN
+619 
-634 MDLWTK
+634 
-640 ESAVFLNSETTGKP
+640 
-654 ISVVNRGTINMYG
+654 
-667 EKSAGIYNSTYSKM
+667 
-681 DLQFVEKGF
+681 
-690 TFNTVTNTATKDY
+690 Y
-703 KPINIFGDS
+703 KPIKISGDKS
-712 SMGIYW
+712 IGLYSV
-718 DQGATGSIEG
+718 ASGSTVEG
-728 NFAVNIGAA
+728 NFALDIGAI
-737 GVGNKNFTTKA
+737 GVGNEKFTTTTISNLTDGVNLTNHSIN
-748 TSTVTGGAETNGVAL
+748 TSG
-763 SNYDVN
+763 S
-769 SSDVATTD
+769 TD
-777 KDYIRG
+777 DIEG
-783 SFGILSDGPTKLTSH
+783 SYGILSKSPTDLTSH
-798 QIKIFDKTQGNVGV
+798 KIRIFDKAVGNVGV
-812 MPSANVLLNI
+812 YPADNVELKL
-822 GGGSIELDG
+822 GGGSIELNG
-831 GTTAK
+831 GSTAK
-836 DNVGIYVKTQGAVKS
+836 DNIGIYIDGQGAVTS
-851 TGNVELKNGV
+851 TGSIKLDGGV
-861 GNLGIFAV
+861 GNLGIYAK
-869 GGAVPTGETNNVQ
+869 GGNLPTGVSNNVT
-882 VREVKATDTKNSVLI
+882 VREIKGSGTKNTVFI
-897 YGSAGAKV
+897 YGSDGAKIK
-905 LLSDGTGLPTK
+905 LSDGTLPNGTALSK
-916 ATYGLNISGATVEAD
+916 GATYGLNISGATVEAD

-952 TINRHTKETT
+952 TINRLTKETT

-1012 NANVNM
+1012 NAKVNM

-1085 KNATAPLNVSNLSTT
+1085 KNATAPLNVTSISST
-1100 LNGWAGL
+1100 LNTWAGL

-1139 KAVAAGT
+1139 KAVATGT

-1159 VQRAN
+1159 VQRAK

-1175 YLNTA
+1175 YLDTT

-1220 RVDAGSGAVGL
+1220 RVDAGSGAIGL

-1237 ANIASGAKVNVEKS
+1237 TNIASGAKVNVEKS

-1302 DEFGAK
+1302 NEFGTK

-1339 NTSAPHTIEATN
+1339 NTSAPHIIEATN

-1372 NLVNKGTI
+1372 NLVNKGAI
-1380 NITADKGIG
+1380 NITADKGTG

-1432 KITNKGKIDAGKN
+1432 KIINKGKIDAGKN

-1493 GKNEA
+1493 GKDEA

-1534 VLKGRGTTFTNS
+1534 VLKGTGTTFTNS

-1579 SATGTPIASATGG
+1579 STAGTTLTSATGG
-1592 QNYGL
+1592 QNYGI

-1602 VVNNANIDFSRG
+1602 VVNNANIDFSKG

-1628 TNNSTITVGDSDK
+1628 TNNSTITVGDS
-1641 ENSLYSLGMA
+1641 NAQGNLYSLGMA
-1651 AGYLRADSG
+1651 AGYARTDSG
-1660 NIVNNG
+1660 NIINNG
-1666 TITVGKDAIGMYASG
+1666 TINVVGKDAIGMYASG
-1681 PNSTAKNSAGHTI
+1681 PGSTATNNAGHTI
-1694 NLAGDGS
+1694 NLSGDGS
-1701 MGMYLDNGAKGVN
+1701 MGMYLDNGAIGVN
-1714 DGIITTVGSPKE
+1714 NGTITTVGNPKG
-1726 AVGIV
+1726 AVGVV
-1731 VRNGAEFENNG
+1731 VRNGAEFTNNG
-1742 TITINSDGGFAFFK
+1742 IVNISSKDGYAK
-1756 ATGGVI
+1756 YVKGGII
-1762 KNYGTF
+1762 KNYGSF
-1768 HLAGGATKE
+1768 VVSNGATEDYAVGNK
-1777 YTPGS
+1777 
-1782 RPTGKELI
+1782 PTGKELI
-1790 VNGVTV
+1790 VNGVKV
-1796 LNIDA
+1796 VDINA
-1801 PANATAATITAN
+1801 PLGATTATITIN
-1813 GEIQTPVVTNVS
+1813 GIPHTPVITNIS
-1825 GNRNML
+1825 GTRSML
-1831 SSNVGLYIDTLRG
+1831 TSNVGMYIDTLRG
-1844 TNPITGS
+1844 TNPISGS
-1851 LGVLGEAADL
+1851 LGILGDSADL
-1861 IIGSEA
+1861 IVGSEA
-1867 AKTTTSKYIQ
+1867 ARTTTSRGIQ
-1877 VPQQIIAPYNTTIAA
+1877 VPNRIIAPYNIAMAA
-1892 NPTIKNWNIYSGS
+1892 NPSIRYWNIYSGS
-1905 LTWMSTATLDKTT
+1905 LTWIATATLNKTT
-1918 GLINNIYLA
+1918 GLIENMYLA
-1927 KMPYTA
+1927 KIPYTA

-1939 SPVAVTDTYNFLD
+1939 TPVAVTDTYNFLD

-1959 VEAVG
+1959 VEELG
-1964 TRENEVFQKL
+1964 TRENRVFQKL
-1974 NSIGKNEEV
+1974 NSIGKNEEI

-1997 ANTQQR
+1997 ANVQQR

-2033 TFGTRGEYN
+2033 TFGVRGEYN

-2047 VINYTNNAYGVAYV
+2047 VIDYKNYAYGVAYV

-2096 LQGKFGIF
+2096 LQGKIGIF

-2122 IFAGYNKMHRKYLV
+2122 IFAGYNKMHRKFLV
-2136 VDEVFNARSRY
+2136 VDEVFNAKGRY
-2147 YTYGLG
+2147 HTYGLG
-2153 VKNQLTKSFRLSES
+2153 LKNEISKEFRLSES
-2167 FTLSPYGAL
+2167 FTLKPYVAL
-2176 SLEYGRMTKIRE
+2176 GLEYGRVSKIKE
-2188 KSGEVRLEVKSND
+2188 KSGEIKLDIKSND
-2201 YFSVRPEVGAELGFK
+2201 YFSVRPEIGAELGFK
-2216 HHFDRNTVRVGVTVA
+2216 QHFDRKTLRVGVSVA
-2231 YENELGRVAN
+2231 YQNELGRVAN
-2241 GKNKAKV
+2241 GKNQAKV
-2248 AGTDADYFNIR
+2248 SNTTADWFNIR

-2274 IGWDNQ
+2274 IGVDNQ
-2280 RVGVTANVGYDTK
+2280 RIGVTGNIGYDTK
-2293 GNNVRAGVGLRVIF
+2293 GHNIRGGVGLRVIF